1 MYTRHI
7 TGANPTNTGT
17 SSGDCDLYINYSN
30 SVGVTKFGVS
40 GAYSISNDGSNYT
53 GNAAT
58 ATSVIGTVPT
68 NKGGTGLTSIG
79 TAGQVLQVN
88 IGGTGLEWGTV
99 SVSEESRDKGV
110 NNVTTLASLPISKR
124 LVYATVTAA
133 TSISLSSAMEIG
145 DELHIVVFN
154 SSASA
159 VTQVLPNTGAFI
171 SMSNSYISIPASKYI
186 EINIICHATGSYIIR
201 AGGVS

>member
-1 MYTRHI
+1 MNMIIDGNVYVTDSSYAVIHAGNI
-7 TGANPTNTGT
+7 GSQSVAYAT
-17 SSGDCDLYINYSN
+17 S
-30 SVGVTKFGVS
+30 
-40 GAYSISNDGSNYT
+40 AGS
-53 GNAAT
+53 AAT
-58 ATSVIGTVPT
+58 ATSVTGTVPT

-124 LVYATVTAA
+124 LVYATVTSA
-133 TSISLSSAMEIG
+133 TNISLSSSMEIG
-145 DELHIVVFN
+145 DELHIVVYN

-159 VTQVLPNTGAFI
+159 VTQVLPNTGAFV
-171 SMSNSYISIPASKYI
+171 SMSNSYIPIPASGYV
-186 EINIICHATGSYIIR
+186 EINIICRATGSYIIR